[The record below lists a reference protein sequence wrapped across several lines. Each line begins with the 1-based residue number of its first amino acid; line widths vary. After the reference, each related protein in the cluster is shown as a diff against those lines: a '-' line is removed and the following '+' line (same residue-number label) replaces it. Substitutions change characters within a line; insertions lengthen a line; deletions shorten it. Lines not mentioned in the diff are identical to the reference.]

1 LSYSSEVEEV
11 LARQKSADLR
21 NMLAPIIPTLEQP
34 DTREIDLNGD
44 GRVWIENDTGKH
56 EAPFRTTESER
67 KQIVTILA
75 GQTGRQV
82 HALSS
87 RFEGALPDY
96 DTRVH
101 ALCPSISPG
110 WPIMLRRHAA
120 QVYDLAYYIR
130 HGLITVTQAIA
141 LRQAIRRR
149 DTIFVTGSFGSGKTT
164 FENMILHE
172 KARRFPDERMVI
184 IQDSPELKSS
194 HADTLWIFARVL
206 QERLDSHGGKVQFLY
221 DFKDTIMDLA
231 RSNASAVTVGEVR
244 DYLCWLGLCQ
254 AMNVGLR
261 GVSFTSHSN
270 SSREF
275 LDRAEG
281 FVLEAGRIPIRKD
294 LARILHFGVHM
305 KKNRFGKHSVAEVM
319 RVRPDL
325 VNNDYDVEYIA

>member
-1 LSYSSEVEEV
+1 MSYSFEVEEV

-21 NMLAPIIPTLEQP
+21 NMLAPLIPALEQR
-34 DTREIDLNGD
+34 DTREIDCNGD
-44 GRVWIENDTGKH
+44 DRVWIEDDSGKH
-56 EAPFRTTESER
+56 EAPFRTTEAQR
-67 KQIVTILA
+67 KQIVSILA
-75 GQTGRQV
+75 GQAGRQM
-82 HALSS
+82 HSLSS
-87 RFEGALPDY
+87 RFEGSLPDF

-101 ALCPSISPG
+101 ALCPPISPG

-120 QVYDLAYYIR
+120 QVYDLAYYIA

-194 HADTLWIFARVL
+194 HADTLWIFARCI
-206 QERLDSHGGKVQFLY
+206 QERLDSQGGKSQFLY

-231 RSNASAVTVGEVR
+231 RSNAGAVTVGEIR
-244 DYLCWLGLCQ
+244 DFLAWLGLCQ

-270 SSREF
+270 SAREF

-281 FVLEAGRIPIRKD
+281 FILEAGRIPIRKD
-294 LARILHFGVHM
+294 LARILHLGVHM
-305 KKNRFGKHSVAEVM
+305 KRNRFGKHSVAEVM

-325 VNNDYDVEYIA
+325 VNNDYDVEYMA